1 VAIAARSSYVAEV
14 HARVRPD
21 LEKALEGHRMNVEL
35 AKAYGVDTAW
45 SRGSERQ
52 AVAIMELLARDTP
65 GSYAAPA
72 DGAEGARADGSPRS
86 QGTDRN
92 GP

>member
-1 VAIAARSSYVAEV
+1 
-14 HARVRPD
+14 
-21 LEKALEGHRMNVEL
+21 MNVEL

-65 GSYAAPA
+65 GSYVAPA
-72 DGAEGARADGSPRS
+72 
-86 QGTDRN
+86 N
-92 GP
+92 